1 MGSGPFSYDRAVGYQ
16 VADASKLEWE
26 DRPPGAEGQ
35 APRQA
40 ADVTTA
46 AGLKQSRGRVWRY
59 PTGTRGRRHADKAQE
74 EVFVVISGRM
84 TMLLGDPPE
93 RVDVGPESVVAVQPG
108 TALQV
113 RNEGDEELVLYIYG
127 APPEQEGADF
137 FDDPGEL

>member
-1 MGSGPFSYDRAVGYQ
+1 MGYQ

-26 DRPPGAEGQ
+26 ERPPGAEGQ
-35 APRQA
+35 QPRQA

-46 AGLKQSRGRVWRY
+46 AGLKNSRGRVWRY
-59 PTGTRGRRHADKAQE
+59 PSKTRGRRHADKAQE